1 MALRTDQTGQQVG
14 RQGGFHPSNATQGGF
29 GYLGTLFPGT
39 YSLHTLPCP
48 SPHSHPGGVA
58 MLLWAI
64 NSGARHWLCINRV
77 GRRAA
82 EQRADQLW
90 PKLTYYLYSG
100 APGIAPTLAPTAPR
114 DLASPSRSGSPH
126 SAHSAPT
133 DSLGTLA
140 IQPESTVPAL
150 SSLPRRT
157 QGPAVYRW
165 VEELHIWRE
174 NTGAKERVDPVC
186 ERCRRETP
194 HAASHTDTQKPH
206 RLAAIWADMLHTNS
220 GSHCPAGHTNRM
232 DWPEGSWVRGECEK
246 ES

>member
-1 MALRTDQTGQQVG
+1 M
-14 RQGGFHPSNATQGGF
+14 
-29 GYLGTLFPGT
+29 
-39 YSLHTLPCP
+39 
-48 SPHSHPGGVA
+48 
-58 MLLWAI
+58 LWAI
-64 NSGARHWLCINRV
+64 NSGARHWRCINRV
-77 GRRAA
+77 GRRAE

-114 DLASPSRSGSPH
+114 DLASPSMSGSPY

-140 IQPESTVPAL
+140 MQPESTVSAL

-174 NTGAKERVDPVC
+174 NTGAKERWILFVRDAEGKHPTQPHTETLRNHTGSRPYGQTCSTLTVTVTALLATQI
-186 ERCRRETP
+186 EWIGQRE
-194 HAASHTDTQKPH
+194 
-206 RLAAIWADMLHTNS
+206 
-220 GSHCPAGHTNRM
+220 AG
-232 DWPEGSWVRGECEK
+232 
-246 ES
+246 